1 MELKKDRTTIVVR
14 DLYIRLLIMD
24 RKKKDKLLKKI
35 NKRKKKIED
44 K

>member
-24 RKKKDKLLKKI
+24 RTKKHKFKE
-35 NKRKKKIED
+35 RKKKIED